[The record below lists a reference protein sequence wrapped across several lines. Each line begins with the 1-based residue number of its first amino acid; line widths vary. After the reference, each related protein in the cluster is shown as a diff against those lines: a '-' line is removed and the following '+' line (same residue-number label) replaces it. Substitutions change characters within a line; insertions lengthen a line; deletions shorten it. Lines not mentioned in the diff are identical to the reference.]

1 MPREVLV
8 LGSSATR
15 GVGMAA
21 RRRWAGRPARRRITA
36 VRWPQ
41 VAASAIEV
49 SALLVTGLILVI
61 AWLGR
66 AALWFSGGD
75 VWSHLVPFA
84 ATVLLLAIIT
94 AALLRLWLAAR
105 RRLVGWIMWTPAVVA
120 LVAAGAAAWFAT
132 RPVFRDQV
140 DNLRTLVGGKAVAAR
155 STLAHQVFAAYR
167 RTDLGEMET
176 ILERAVVFDPT
187 VHEAALAFALD
198 PEILIGVGAA
208 ESSFHPRDS
217 ADGGR
222 GLFQI
227 TAPPAVAVAEARKR
241 LGKTKLDPFN
251 QRHNAF
257 VGAATLRRYLDE
269 MKGDLFLGLL
279 AYNIGPRNGGLR
291 SIMSRYGARDF
302 VTIQP
307 YLQHLPRDYPIRVL
321 SAALAYRIWKTEG
334 TLPRYEQGSNA
345 RHIQE
350 IGIPG
355 LSSEAAQRE
364 VAQTTEIRDAGDK
377 TGPTTKARKK

>member
-1 MPREVLV
+1 V
-8 LGSSATR
+8 
-15 GVGMAA
+15 
-21 RRRWAGRPARRRITA
+21 
-36 VRWPQ
+36 
-41 VAASAIEV
+41 
-49 SALLVTGLILVI
+49 
-61 AWLGR
+61 
-66 AALWFSGGD
+66 
-75 VWSHLVPFA
+75 
-84 ATVLLLAIIT
+84 
-94 AALLRLWLAAR
+94 
-105 RRLVGWIMWTPAVVA
+105 
-120 LVAAGAAAWFAT
+120 AGAAVWFST
-132 RPVFRDQV
+132 RTVFHDQV
-140 DNLRTLVGGKAVAAR
+140 DNLRTLVGGQEVAAR

-167 RTDLGEMET
+167 RSDLGAMET

-187 VHEAALAFALD
+187 VHEAAQAFGLD

-217 ADGGR
+217 TDGGR

-227 TAPPAVAVAEARKR
+227 TTPPAAALADARSR
-241 LGKTKLDPFN
+241 LGKKKLDPFN

-334 TLPRYEQGSNA
+334 TLPRYEKGSNA
-345 RHIQE
+345 RRIQE

-355 LSSEAAQRE
+355 LSSEAALRE
-364 VAQTTEIRDAGDK
+364 VAPNVEIREAPDK
-377 TGPTTKARKK
+377 NGPPAKAAKK